1 MNCLELHSVYKSF
14 DTKEVLSDV
23 SFTLKSG
30 EILGLFG
37 KNGSG
42 KSTLLKILFGSLK
55 ADSLDLRLNGSSLI
69 SKTIIP
75 KQIIGYLPQN
85 NFLPKHLKVR
95 DMIPYFYENGEDQDL
110 IFRAPLIEKIAKRK
124 IGTLSLGQ
132 SRYLEILLVSH
143 LDHPFLLLDEPFSM
157 IEPLYKEKIKDL
169 LIALTRDNSGN
180 GLTTKGIIMTD
191 HYYPDVLE
199 VATKSMVIVNGVSRQ
214 VKNKSDLQKE
224 GYIR

>member
-14 DTKEVLSDV
+14 DKKEVLSDV
-23 SFTLKSG
+23 SFALKSG

-75 KQIIGYLPQN
+75 DQIIGYLPQN

-110 IFRAPLIEKIAKRK
+110 IFRAPFIEKIAKRK
-124 IGTLSLGQ
+124 IGTLSIGE
-132 SRYLEILLVSH
+132 SRYLELVLVAH
-143 LDHPFLLLDEPFSM
+143 LSHPFLLLDEPFSM
-157 IEPLYKEKIKDL
+157 IEPLYKERIKDL
-169 LIALTRDNSGN
+169 LISLTKDNSGN
-180 GLTTKGIIMTD
+180 GLTNKGIIMTD

-224 GYIR
+224 GYLR

>member
-14 DTKEVLSDV
+14 DKKEVLKDV

-110 IFRAPLIEKIAKRK
+110 IFRAPFIEKIAKRK
-124 IGTLSLGQ
+124 IGTLSIGE
-132 SRYLEILLVSH
+132 SRYLELVLVAQLS
-143 LDHPFLLLDEPFSM
+143 HPFLLLDEPFSM
-157 IEPLYKEKIKDL
+157 IEPLYKEKIKEL
-169 LIALTRDNSGN
+169 LFSLQEK
-180 GLTTKGIIMTD
+180 KGIIITD

-224 GYIR
+224 GYLR

>member
-14 DTKEVLSDV
+14 DKKEVLSDV

-55 ADSLDLRLNGSSLI
+55 ADSLDLRYNGSLI
-69 SKTIIP
+69 PSQRII
-75 KQIIGYLPQN
+75 QEQVIGYLPQHH
-85 NFLPKHLKVR
+85 FLPKNVKVR
-95 DMIPYFYENGEDQDL
+95 DIIPYFYENGEDQDL
-110 IFRAPLIEKIAKRK
+110 IFRAPFIERIAKRK
-124 IGTLSLGQ
+124 IGTLSLGEL
-132 SRYLEILLVSH
+132 RYLEILLVAH

-157 IEPLYKEKIKDL
+157 IEPLYKERIKEL
-169 LIALTRDNSGN
+169 LIALTRDNYGN

-214 VKNKSDLQKE
+214 VKNKFDLQKE